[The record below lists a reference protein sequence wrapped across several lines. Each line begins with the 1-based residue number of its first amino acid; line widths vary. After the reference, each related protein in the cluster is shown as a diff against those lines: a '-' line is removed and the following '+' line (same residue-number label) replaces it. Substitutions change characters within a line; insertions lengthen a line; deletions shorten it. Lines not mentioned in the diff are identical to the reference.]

1 MRQSQNKNYFNK
13 PISLAIKDKRRFL
26 KGYDCV
32 WHQAWKVQY
41 FRSLQY
47 LNFILPLHYMQRVGH
62 LTSETAHNL
71 RLFFDTWSILQLI
84 VAAQSTLGY
93 ELAQYE
99 CDSAVCR
106 LCTVFYLIMCVF
118 YFVFCLFLSTALS
131 QIPINHTNMEIKY
144 CSGM

>member
-1 MRQSQNKNYFNK
+1 MRQSQNKTYFNK
-13 PISLAIKDKRRFL
+13 PISLAIEDKRRFL

-62 LTSETAHNL
+62 LTSETAHDL

-93 ELAQYE
+93 ELAQYD
-99 CDSAVCR
+99 CDSLQTMYSILFNYVCV
-106 LCTVFYLIMCVF
+106 LFCVLSVFKHCIEPNSHQPY
-118 YFVFCLFLSTALS
+118 
-131 QIPINHTNMEIKY
+131 
-144 CSGM
+144 